1 MSKFTTAKPDSSAAV
16 AEFVAKGGKIN
27 KVPTSAKATPAKPV
41 AQTKPAKPTKA
52 TPAKADPKPANE
64 GRALALANVA
74 AKAESGVGVTL
85 HSSGKP
91 IKGLA
96 AEPVVA
102 KPQRKMLRVIDKII
116 GHPGKG
122 NCVHRFHLYHEG
134 MTLLD
139 AKVTEGLIP
148 SDVTFYAEC
157 GYLTLRDP
165 TDAEY
170 EAAVA
175 KWEADKAAAAKA
187 A

>member
-1 MSKFTTAKPDSSAAV
+1 MTKSATATVRQSARKAP
-16 AEFVAKGGKIN
+16 KGN
-27 KVPTSAKATPAKPV
+27 APAP
-41 AQTKPAKPTKA
+41 QTKPAA
-52 TPAKADPKPANE
+52 KPATE
-64 GRALALANVA
+64 LTGIELARANVA
-74 AKAESGVGVTL
+74 AKAESGVGITL

-102 KPQRKMLRVIDKII
+102 KPQRKMLRTISKII

-122 NCVHRFHLYHEG
+122 NCVHRFHLYKEG

-139 AKVTEGLIP
+139 CKTTEGLIP
-148 SDVTFYAEC
+148 SDVTFYAQC
-157 GYLTLRDP
+157 GYLELRDP

-170 EAAVA
+170 EAAVKA
-175 KWEADKAAAAKA
+175 WEASRKTTDDQAKA

>member
-1 MSKFTTAKPDSSAAV
+1 MTKSASTARVAQSSRKAAP
-16 AEFVAKGGKIN
+16 KGN
-27 KVPTSAKATPAKPV
+27 APAP
-41 AQTKPAKPTKA
+41 QTKPAA
-52 TPAKADPKPANE
+52 TAKAAE
-64 GRALALANVA
+64 LTGVELARANVA

-96 AEPVVA
+96 AEPVIA

-122 NCVHRFHLYHEG
+122 NCVHRFHLYKEG

-139 AKVTEGLIP
+139 CKVTEGLIP
-148 SDVTFYAEC
+148 SDVTFYAQC
-157 GYLTLRDP
+157 GYLTLRDA

-170 EAAVA
+170 EAAVKA
-175 KWEADKAAAAKA
+175 WEASRKTTDDQAKA

>member
-1 MSKFTTAKPDSSAAV
+1 MTKSASTARVAQSARKAP
-16 AEFVAKGGKIN
+16 KGN
-27 KVPTSAKATPAKPV
+27 APV
-41 AQTKPAKPTKA
+41 AQTAPAAKPA
-52 TPAKADPKPANE
+52 DLSGVE
-64 GRALALANVA
+64 LARANVQ
-74 AKAESGVGVTL
+74 AKAESGVGITL

-102 KPQRKMLRVIDKII
+102 KPQRKMLRVIDKIK

-122 NCVHRFHLYHEG
+122 NCVHRFHLYREG

-139 AKVTEGLIP
+139 CKVTEGLIP

-157 GYLTLRDP
+157 GYLTLRDA

-170 EAAVA
+170 DAAVKA
-175 KWEADKAAAAKA
+175 WEASRKTTDDQAKA

>member
-1 MSKFTTAKPDSSAAV
+1 MTKSASTARVAQSARKA
-16 AEFVAKGGKIN
+16 VAKGN
-27 KVPTSAKATPAKPV
+27 APAP
-41 AQTKPAKPTKA
+41 QTKPA
-52 TPAKADPKPANE
+52 AKAPSTAE
-64 GRALALANVA
+64 LSGIELARANVA
-74 AKAESGVGVTL
+74 KKAEAGVGVTL
-85 HSSGKP
+85 HSNGKP

-102 KPQRKMLRVIDKII
+102 KPQRKMLRVIDQII

-122 NCVHRFHLYHEG
+122 NCVHRFHLYKVG

-139 AKVTEGLIP
+139 CKTTEGLIP
-148 SDVTFYAEC
+148 SDVTFYAQC
-157 GYLTLRDP
+157 GYLTLREP

-175 KWEADKAAAAKA
+175 KWEASRKTEADQAKA